1 MKKPLLILPIIF
13 LLMLLLFVGVASAFT
28 VKMLENTPSCL
39 ACHQIYEVCND
50 NLISNMAISKDNFAV
65 SFYDTKLAKYDFN
78 SYKGFVFGEKF
89 FIEKLAETEKVE
101 WVDSGKE
108 TCTEMSNIS
117 VSHFISCTPD
127 YVEKTMRANVSFW
140 EQIKPKSLN
149 LLLKSNECIKIKIIG
164 NLKVG
169 QATDVVLK
177 LDSVEYKQF
186 AWWNGEE
193 LNLTKGLIYY
203 FNLDNKNLTNSVAG
217 GGNLVTDNS
226 GIDTIAGKH
235 PTGTTAPNFNANSE
249 GMLTAAV
256 DLGPT
261 VSVCLWAYRTAI
273 ANGYLTRYAP
283 SADQDYFDIIA
294 PAYTNV
300 IMENNNVKINISGIT
315 TGAWYHLCMVKNRT
329 DIWAYVN
336 GALNG
341 TVSGAAQTT
350 GTDTDTIKVGEAL
363 ANNPA
368 VAIDEFALWN
378 GTMLNLSQVQFLYN
392 NSAGS
397 YFPFNN
403 PFVPPSAPVILTPT
417 ASAYEENI
425 NISWNASVPYNATTT
440 AISYYNVSL
449 MNENNSTN
457 LTIANAG
464 LNLSKIWNSSVVKN
478 KDWRINVTAYDNNT
492 LQSSSIS
499 PTFSTHNY
507 QITISINPSLYYGQ
521 NATCN
526 FTIYD
531 TDTTATLT
539 AYVDFYKNG
548 TVIDSI
554 IQSVSNNVTD
564 GKTYS
569 GSLFAIG
576 DQVYCSIKPYDNVLY
591 GFIRNSSAVTFA
603 AAPNLTFTNCTSN
616 NSTFNINILEE
627 NTLKPMTAKI
637 DALIQ
642 YRITQNV
649 SVFNNFST
657 TYSENSSYSI
667 CVNQTVYAN
676 IYLIYAGNFTQR
688 WYIYNTTLNATP
700 TTPQNFTIYNW
711 ANSSGVSTLKITV
724 RDNSSYSLSPNI
736 IGRLQRYYAGEGVWR
751 TVQMDKSAENGET
764 LYNIREIDTDY
775 KLQYYDTNNHLLRQT
790 ESSKWFCTAGLCEA
804 TALVPDYSALA
815 AASTETSWSYN
826 NNTKIITTQWNDINI
841 QTVNSV
847 VSKETASGTQ
857 ILCNETQAST
867 SGSIQCNITSYQ
879 GEIKLQTFIN
889 GQEIPI
895 ITEWID
901 TKASTLRDL
910 IGESESTFW
919 TVAIVIT
926 TAMAGL
932 ISPAAVIIFT
942 MFGLVLTYLLGLF
955 APLTIPMLT
964 IACVLGLIIAIKVKY

>member
-1 MKKPLLILPIIF
+1 MNKLPFILIFILIIF
-13 LLMLLLFVGVASAFT
+13 LHQIRAFPNYIINSTDFESGTSEGWTNSSITSIGCYDGTYCLNWSANATKDWNSLGVSNNTIIDMYIKKFNNT
-28 VKMLENTPSCL
+28 GNTPQFALSNRTDD
-39 ACHQIYEVCND
+39 IV
-50 NLISNMAISKDNFAV
+50 LISDYPVGLKWCYTGCGM
-65 SFYDTKLAKYDFN
+65 
-78 SYKGFVFGEKF
+78 
-89 FIEKLAETEKVE
+89 E
-101 WVDSGKE
+101 WN
-108 TCTEMSNIS
+108 CTE
-117 VSHFISCTPD
+117 
-127 YVEKTMRANVSFW
+127 
-140 EQIKPKSLN
+140 L
-149 LLLKSNECIKIKIIG
+149 
-164 NLKVG
+164 
-169 QATDVVLK
+169 
-177 LDSVEYKQF
+177 
-186 AWWNGEE
+186 AW
-193 LNLTKGLIYY
+193 
-203 FNLDNKNLTNSVAG
+203 TNH
-217 GGNLVTDNS
+217 T
-226 GIDTIAGKH
+226 
-235 PTGTTAPNFNANSE
+235 
-249 GMLTAAV
+249 
-256 DLGPT
+256 
-261 VSVCLWAYRTAI
+261 
-273 ANGYLTRYAP
+273 
-283 SADQDYFDIIA
+283 
-294 PAYTNV
+294 
-300 IMENNNVKINISGIT
+300 
-315 TGAWYHLCMVKNRT
+315 WYHLVINAQT
-329 DIWAYVN
+329 
-336 GALNG
+336 NG
-341 TVSGAAQTT
+341 TVNASVNGSFFFVINNCTKSNYT
-350 GTDTDTIKVGEAL
+350 RIHVVNSIIHSYGMIDNFIIYGTNSSLD
-363 ANNPA
+363 
-368 VAIDEFALWN
+368 
-378 GTMLNLSQVQFLYN
+378 LS
-392 NSAGS
+392 
-397 YFPFNN
+397 
-403 PFVPPSAPVILTPT
+403 PVILTPT
-417 ASAYEENI
+417 ASAYEEVI
-425 NISWNASVPYNATTT
+425 NISWTEAFSYSAT
-440 AISYYNVSL
+440 ISYYNIFL
-449 MNENNSTN
+449 MNEDNSTN

-492 LQSSSIS
+492 KQASGIS

-548 TVIDSI
+548 TIIDSI

-569 GSLFAIG
+569 SSLFAIG

-603 AAPNLTFTNCTSN
+603 TAPNLTFTNCTSN

-657 TYSENSSYSI
+657 TYSGNSSYSI
-667 CVNQTVYAN
+667 CINQTAYAD
-676 IYLIYAGNFTQR
+676 IYLIYTGNFTQR

-724 RDNSSYSLSPNI
+724 RDNSSYSLFPNI
-736 IGRLQRYYAGEGVWR
+736 VGRLQRYYAGEGVWR
-751 TVQMDKSAENGET
+751 TVQMDKSAEDGET

-775 KLQYYDTNNHLLRQT
+775 RLQYYDTNNHLLRQT

-867 SGSIQCNITSYQ
+867 SGSIQCNITAYQ

-919 TVAIVIT
+919 TVSIVIT

-964 IACVLGLIIAIKVKY
+964 IACVLGLIIAMKVKY